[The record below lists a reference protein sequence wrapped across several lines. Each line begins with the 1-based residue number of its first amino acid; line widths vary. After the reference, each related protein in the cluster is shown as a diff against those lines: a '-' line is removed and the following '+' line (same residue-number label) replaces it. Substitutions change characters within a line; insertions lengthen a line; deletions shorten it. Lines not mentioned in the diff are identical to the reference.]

1 MMGILS
7 IQSQVVSGFV
17 GNSAAAFG
25 LQRCGREVWQV
36 PTVLL
41 SHHPGHGGARGEV
54 LAPALLRGLVEG
66 IVARG
71 CFARCEAV
79 VSGYLGSPEAVDIVL
94 NSVQLARASS
104 PKSLYL
110 CDPVLGDDGRTYV
123 GHEIVTRMHNLA
135 SFADILTPNEHE
147 LFLLTGIRAG
157 DRGEALR
164 AVRALAGP
172 SGRIVVLTGFRG
184 NDTPDGAVDVIAV
197 GPGGAWRVTVPF
209 LAQKFSGAGDLFA
222 ALFLHFWLALRDLPA
237 ALRHACAGVHAVLAQ
252 TLLRQADELALI
264 EAQHQ
269 MLSPGLF
276 FTPEPAA

>member
-1 MMGILS
+1 MGILS

-54 LAPALLRGLVEG
+54 LAPALLLSLVEG
-66 IVARG
+66 IAARG

-79 VSGYLGSPEAVDIVL
+79 VSGYLGSGGAADIVL
-94 NSVQLARASS
+94 KSVQLARASS
-104 PKSLYL
+104 PKTLYL
-110 CDPVLGDDGRTYV
+110 CDPVMGDDGRTYV

-135 SFADILTPNEHE
+135 SIADILTPNEHE
-147 LFLLTGIRAG
+147 LSLLTGLPTADRAG
-157 DRGEALR
+157 ALR
-164 AVRALAGP
+164 AVQALAG
-172 SGRIVVLTGFRG
+172 SDRIVVLTGFRG
-184 NDTPDGAVDVIAV
+184 GDTPDGAVDVIAV
-197 GPGGAWRVTVPF
+197 GPDGAWRVTVPL

-222 ALFLHFWLALRDLPA
+222 ALFLHLWLATRDLPA
-237 ALRHACAGVHAVLAQ
+237 ALARACAGVHAVLAE
-252 TLLRQADELALI
+252 TLRRRADELALI

-269 MLSPGLF
+269 MLSPGLL